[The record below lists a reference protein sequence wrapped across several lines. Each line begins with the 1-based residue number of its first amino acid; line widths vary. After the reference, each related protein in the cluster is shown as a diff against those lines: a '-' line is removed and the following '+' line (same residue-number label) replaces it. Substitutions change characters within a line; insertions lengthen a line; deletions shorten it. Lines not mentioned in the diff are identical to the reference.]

1 MTWLRRASACQGV
14 VLDPLLAFKRMP
26 SFAFSYAVAGFV
38 QNQFLN
44 EAWWSAM
51 WLDGVPCIAQGFHEW
66 PKVGERHV
74 IDGVLCRLVEISDRW
89 IWERE
94 LS

>member
-1 MTWLRRASACQGV
+1 MRDQVSPEFAIVEIWGATV
-14 VLDPLLAFKRMP
+14 VVCYPRPMP
-26 SFAFSYAVAGFV
+26 S
-38 QNQFLN
+38 LN
-44 EAWWSAM
+44 IRNVGDGPMRGAM
-51 WLDGVPCIAQGFHEW
+51 WHDGVPCIAQGFHEW